1 MPRISAPT
9 VAEHRARQRSHLV
22 RAGSELLA
30 DGGVGA
36 VTLAAVGQRVG
47 LARSSVYEYFSST
60 AQLLGAVLAAG
71 FAQWAE
77 RVRQDVDSV
86 GDPLARVDAYVRRTL
101 QLVADGQHKPLA
113 AVGRADLDPDTRA
126 GIARSHQALVA
137 PLISAL
143 TELGVADPALLATL
157 LQGVVDAASRQL
169 ELGRPGDAVI
179 PLTIAVVRAAVLD
192 AVESGQP
199 AAGPA

>member
-9 VAEHRARQRSHLV
+9 VAEHRARQRAHLV
-22 RAGSELLA
+22 HAGSSLLA
-30 DGGVGA
+30 ERGVEA

-60 AQLLGAVLAAG
+60 AQLLAAVLDAG
-71 FAQWAE
+71 FADWAE
-77 RVRQDVDSV
+77 QVRRDVDSV
-86 GDPLARVDAYVRRTL
+86 RDPLARVDAYVRRTL
-101 QLVADGQHKPLA
+101 RLVADGQHKPLA
-113 AVGRADLDPDTRA
+113 ALGRADLDADTRA

-169 ELGRPGDAVI
+169 ELGRHGDAVI
-179 PLTIAVVRAAVLD
+179 AATTAVVRAAVL
-192 AVESGQP
+192 AAAESSGP
-199 AAGPA
+199 AADPA